1 MSVSDLIFRPEAVT
15 AVTVVGASIVVGKSL
30 VKLRDANKELGK
42 QLRKLDRRIAKK
54 AEGIPQTKERIKD
67 LAVTM
72 KPLRAKVRTLNLYYD
87 KLNEIGREVED
98 REVREAEKKEIKP
111 RGRADAPDTGRR
123 PSGSA

>member
-15 AVTVVGASIVVGKSL
+15 VVTVIGASIVVGKSL
-30 VKLRDANKELGK
+30 MKLQEASKDLGK

-54 AEGIPQTKERIKD
+54 EEGIPQTRERIKD
-67 LAVTM
+67 LAM
-72 KPLRAKVRTLNLYYD
+72 EIKPLKNKVRTLNLYYD
-87 KLNEIGREVED
+87 KLNEIDHEGEVREG
-98 REVREAEKKEIKP
+98 REAEKKEIKP